1 MVRKVSSLWKGFIEV
16 KDKLDKIAEVVS
28 KAFYDNGYGAS
39 PTVCPECH
47 VDDFTHVEGCS
58 FIGKELDIVIAKAI
72 EEKFDV
78 R

>member
-1 MVRKVSSLWKGFIEV
+1 M
-16 KDKLDKIAEVVS
+16 KDIIDKISEIVS
-28 KAFYDNGYGAS
+28 KAFYNNGYGGS

-72 EEKFDV
+72 KKEFNV